1 MHHPFIPIL
10 LCLTISPPGVLFGS
24 DKYPAYMSIAEPAN
38 HHLSPSSHT
47 CKLSLSLSLSPHT
60 AAAAAMAKREHH
72 TLLLLCTMAV
82 LLNLMSPSTGLSLDT
97 VRDFL
102 TREEDTII
110 FSLIERARYPLN
122 RPAYDPVHFGAG
134 AGRLNASF
142 AELFIR
148 DSEAVQS
155 KAGRYQS
162 LQEIP
167 FFAYRVPFSLAPP
180 YNFTSELYPAAAFV
194 NVNDAI
200 WSMYFNELLPLLA
213 KNGDDGNYAVTVDSD
228 LACLQVLSRRINYGR
243 YVAEVK
249 FRGDQQTYTSLIQ
262 AKDRDA
268 LMKLLTS
275 EAQEDAVK
283 RRVEKKAIVFG
294 QSITLD
300 GPIETDVNNSSL
312 ANFKIDP
319 SVVYKLYDQWV
330 IPLTKQVEVEYLLRR
345 LN

>member
-1 MHHPFIPIL
+1 
-10 LCLTISPPGVLFGS
+10 
-24 DKYPAYMSIAEPAN
+24 
-38 HHLSPSSHT
+38 
-47 CKLSLSLSLSPHT
+47 
-60 AAAAAMAKREHH
+60 MAKRAHH
-72 TLLLLCTMAV
+72 TLLLLCTMA
-82 LLNLMSPSTGLSLDT
+82 LLLLTVVSPSTGLSLDT

-102 TREEDTII
+102 TREEDTIV
-110 FSLIERARYPLN
+110 FSLIERAKYPLN

-134 AGRLNASF
+134 AGQRLNASF

-148 DSEAVQS
+148 ESEAVQS
-155 KAGRYQS
+155 KSGRYQS

-167 FFAYRVPFSLAPP
+167 FFAHRVPFALAPP
-180 YNFTSELYPAAAFV
+180 YNFTRELYLAAASV

-200 WSMYFNELLPLLA
+200 WSMYFSELLPVLT

-228 LACLQVLSRRINYGR
+228 LACLQALSRRINYGR

-249 FRGDQQTYTSLIQ
+249 FRDDQQTYTSLIQ

-275 EAQEDAVK
+275 EAQEDVVK
-283 RRVEKKAIVFG
+283 KRVEKKAIVFG
-294 QSITLD
+294 QNVTLD
-300 GPIETDVNNSSL
+300 GPIETGVNNTNQ

-330 IPLTKQVEVEYLLRR
+330 IPLTKEVEVEYLLHR
-345 LN
+345 LD

>member
-1 MHHPFIPIL
+1 MAARAIYTAAIFTAAL
-10 LCLTISPPGVLFGS
+10 LLAVV
-24 DKYPAYMSIAEPAN
+24 
-38 HHLSPSSHT
+38 SPS
-47 CKLSLSLSLSPHT
+47 
-60 AAAAAMAKREHH
+60 A
-72 TLLLLCTMAV
+72 
-82 LLNLMSPSTGLSLDT
+82 GLSLDT
-97 VRDFL
+97 VREFL
-102 TREEDTII
+102 TREEDTIV

-122 RPAYDPVHFGAG
+122 RPAYDPIHLGDGAG
-134 AGRLNASF
+134 DGPGHRLNASF

-148 DSEAVQS
+148 EAEAVQS

-180 YNFTSELYPAAAFV
+180 YNFTRDSYPGAAFV

-200 WSMYFNELLPLLA
+200 WSMYFNELLPMLA

-228 LACLQVLSRRINYGR
+228 LACVQVLSRRINYGR

-249 FRGDQQTYTSLIQ
+249 FRGDEQTYTSLIQ
-262 AKDRDA
+262 AKDKDA

-275 EAQEDAVK
+275 EAQEDVVK

-294 QSITLD
+294 QSITSD
-300 GPIETDVNNSSL
+300 GPIETGISNSSK
-312 ANFKIDP
+312 ANFKVDP

-330 IPLTKQVEVEYLLRR
+330 IPLTKQVEVEYLLHR
-345 LN
+345 LD

>member
-1 MHHPFIPIL
+1 MAARAI
-10 LCLTISPPGVLFGS
+10 C
-24 DKYPAYMSIAEPAN
+24 
-38 HHLSPSSHT
+38 
-47 CKLSLSLSLSPHT
+47 T
-60 AAAAAMAKREHH
+60 AA
-72 TLLLLCTMAV
+72 LLLLAFVC
-82 LLNLMSPSTGLSLDT
+82 PSAGLSLDT
-97 VRDFL
+97 VREFL
-102 TREEDTII
+102 TREEDTIV
-110 FSLIERARYPLN
+110 FSLIERARYPIN
-122 RPAYDPVHFGAG
+122 RPAYDPVHLGDG
-134 AGRLNASF
+134 RRLNASF

-148 DSEAVQS
+148 ESEAVQS

-162 LQEIP
+162 LLEIP
-167 FFAYRVPFSLAPP
+167 FFAYRVPFTLAPP
-180 YNFTSELYPAAAFV
+180 YNFTRELYPAAAFV

-213 KNGDDGNYAVTVDSD
+213 KTGDDGNYAATVDSD

-275 EAQEDAVK
+275 EAQEDVVK

-294 QSITLD
+294 QSITSD
-300 GPIETDVNNSSL
+300 GPIETSVNNSSGTD
-312 ANFKIDP
+312 FKVDP

-330 IPLTKQVEVEYLLRR
+330 IPLTKQVEVEYLLHR
-345 LN
+345 LD